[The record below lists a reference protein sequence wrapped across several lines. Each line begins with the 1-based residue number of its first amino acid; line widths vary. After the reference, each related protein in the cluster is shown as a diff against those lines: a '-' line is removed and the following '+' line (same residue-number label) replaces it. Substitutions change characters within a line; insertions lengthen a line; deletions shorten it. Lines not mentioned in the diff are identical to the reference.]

1 MVHYIIHDAVNILK
15 YAALPDAH
23 CINMQLKYLVCEEH
37 DAPYDSYY
45 ESLVCSAT

>member
-15 YAALPDAH
+15 YAALPDAP
-23 CINMQLKYLVCEEH
+23 CNSMQLKSLECEEH
-37 DAPYDSYY
+37 DAPY